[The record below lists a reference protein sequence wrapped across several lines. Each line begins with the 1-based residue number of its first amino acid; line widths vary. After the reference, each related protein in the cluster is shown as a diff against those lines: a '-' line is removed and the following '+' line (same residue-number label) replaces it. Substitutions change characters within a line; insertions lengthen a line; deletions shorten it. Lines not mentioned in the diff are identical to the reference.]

1 VKTVAVIENMTDLIG
16 NTPLLKWDNL
26 FLKLEYFNP
35 AGSAKD
41 RAAYYMIKSLNLK
54 KGATLIEATSGN
66 TGIAMASVGKALGY
80 KVILTMPDNMSVER
94 VNLLKAYGAKV
105 VLTDSKDGMSGAI
118 KKAEE
123 IHAQT
128 PNSVILGQF
137 ENPSNA
143 LSHYNTTAPEIWHDL
158 DGKVDIFV
166 AGIGTGG
173 TISGIAKFL
182 KEKKPSVKI
191 IGIEP
196 SSSPFLTK
204 GQKGAHGVMGIG
216 AGFKPDLLDLS
227 LIDEIVTVTEQQ
239 CYLAARN
246 LRDQKGVLVGI
257 SSGAVVHVA
266 KMVAQQFK
274 DKTVV
279 GLLPD
284 SGERYLSTP
293 LFKEEE

>member
-1 VKTVAVIENMTDLIG
+1 MAVIENMTDLIG

-54 KGATLIEATSGN
+54 KGATIIEATSGN

-80 KVILTMPDNMSVER
+80 NVVLTMPDNMSIER
-94 VNLLKAYGAKV
+94 VNLLKSYGAKV
-105 VLTDSKDGMSGAI
+105 FLTPAIDGMSGAI
-118 KKAEE
+118 EKAKE
-123 IHAQT
+123 IKAQT
-128 PNSVILGQF
+128 KNSVILGQF

-143 LSHYNTTAPEIWHDL
+143 LAHYNTTAPEIWRDL
-158 DGKVDIFV
+158 NGKVDIFV

-173 TISGIAKFL
+173 TITGVAKFL
-182 KEKKPSVKI
+182 KEKNPCVKI

-196 SSSPFLTK
+196 SSSPFLTT

-216 AGFKPDLLDLS
+216 AGFKPNLLDLS
-227 LIDEIVTVTEQQ
+227 LIDEIVTVTEEE
-239 CYLAARN
+239 CYLAARK
-246 LRDQKGVLVGI
+246 LRDEKGVLVGI
-257 SSGAVVHVA
+257 SSGGVFCVSQRL
-266 KMVAQQFK
+266 AQQFK

-293 LFKEEE
+293 LFKED